1 MSRISGTGTS
11 RLVKNPPFILRWVRD
26 QAQVWQTMEISF
38 HVEVV
43 FIMKKLRA
51 VIATAF
57 LAAFMLVWPAALRAQ
72 DIYKDKTLTFI
83 VGYSPGGTYDQYT
96 RLIARHISK
105 YLPGNPTRIVEN
117 MPGAA
122 GIIAANHLYN
132 RAKPDGLTIAA
143 WASPLILQHIM
154 GNEAIKFDGRKVGW
168 VGIPGPYDTACHFNR
183 ESGIRSVDDWMNAK
197 RPMKIS
203 SIGPGTSLSDV
214 PKLLKAALNLPLEM
228 VEGYKGGAEARLAVE
243 SGEVDGL
250 CASWQA
256 TKVSWRGQM
265 ESGKIRVVLQA
276 TLKSHPD
283 LKNVPLAMSYAKT
296 DEARTLL
303 RVADSVHVY
312 QFPYSVAPGT
322 PADRLQTL
330 QQAFVKT
337 LRDREL
343 VAEADKAQLEVQP
356 IDGPT
361 TAKTFASL
369 YELTPSLIG
378 KLKEILVPKR

>member
-1 MSRISGTGTS
+1 
-11 RLVKNPPFILRWVRD
+11 
-26 QAQVWQTMEISF
+26 
-38 HVEVV
+38 
-43 FIMKKLRA
+43 MKKLRA

>member
-1 MSRISGTGTS
+1 MIHTM
-11 RLVKNPPFILRWVRD
+11 NRWLAALTTATALLGFAAAP
-26 QAQVWQTMEISF
+26 QAQD
-38 HVEVV
+38 
-43 FIMKKLRA
+43 A
-51 VIATAF
+51 
-57 LAAFMLVWPAALRAQ
+57 
-72 DIYKDKTLTFI
+72 YKDKTLTFI

-96 RLIARHISK
+96 RLIARHIGK

-117 MPGAA
+117 MPGAG

-132 RAKPDGLTIAA
+132 RVKPDGLTVAA
-143 WASPLILQHIM
+143 WASPLILQHVM
-154 GNEAIKFDGRKVGW
+154 GNDAIKIDGRKVGW
-168 VGIPGPYDTACHFNR
+168 VGVPGPYDTACHFSQA
-183 ESGIRSVDDWMNAK
+183 SGIRNMDDWINSK

-214 PKLLKAALNLPLEM
+214 PKLLKAALNLPIDM

-256 TKVSWRGQM
+256 TKVTWRSQM

-283 LKNVPLAMSYAKT
+283 LKKVPLAINYAKT
-296 DEARTLL
+296 EEARTLL
-303 RVADSVHVY
+303 RVADNVHVL
-312 QFPYSVAPGT
+312 QFPYSVSPGT
-322 PADRLQTL
+322 PPDRLQLL
-330 QQAFVKT
+330 QQAFIKT
-337 LRDREL
+337 LRDKEL
-343 VAEADKAQLEVQP
+343 IAEAKKADLEVAP

-369 YELTPSLIG
+369 YELDPALIA
-378 KLKEILVPKR
+378 KLKDILIPKR

>member
-1 MSRISGTGTS
+1 M
-11 RLVKNPPFILRWVRD
+11 KNIRTF
-26 QAQVWQTMEISF
+26 
-38 HVEVV
+38 V
-43 FIMKKLRA
+43 FGIALA
-51 VIATAF
+51 VPIIGSAV
-57 LAAFMLVWPAALRAQ
+57 LAHAQ
-72 DIYKDKTLTFI
+72 DPFKDKTLTFI

-96 RLIARHISK
+96 RLIARYIGK

-117 MPGAA
+117 MPGAG
-122 GIIAANHLYN
+122 GIIAANHLYF

-154 GNEAIKFDGRKVGW
+154 GNDAIKFDARKVGW
-168 VGIPGPYDTACHFNR
+168 IGIPGPYDTACHFNQ
-183 ESGIRSVDDWMNAK
+183 ESGIKTMDDWINSK
-197 RPMKIS
+197 RPLKIA

-256 TKVSWRGQM
+256 TKVAWRSQM
-265 ESGKIRVVLQA
+265 ESGKIHVVLQA
-276 TLKSHPD
+276 TFKSHPE
-283 LKNVPLAMSYAKT
+283 LKKVPLAISYAKSE
-296 DEARTLL
+296 EAKTLL
-303 RVADSVHVY
+303 RVADNVHVY
-312 QFPYSVAPGT
+312 QFPYSVSPGT
-322 PADRLQTL
+322 PPERLKLL
-330 QQAFVKT
+330 QDAFMKT

-343 VAEADKAQLEVQP
+343 LAEADKAQLEVAA

-369 YELTPSLIG
+369 YDIPPPLVA
-378 KLKEILVPKR
+378 KLKDILIPKK

>member
-1 MSRISGTGTS
+1 MINRW
-11 RLVKNPPFILRWVRD
+11 KNLFTLLT
-26 QAQVWQTMEISF
+26 A
-38 HVEVV
+38 
-43 FIMKKLRA
+43 A
-51 VIATAF
+51 VS
-57 LAAFMLVWPAALRAQ
+57 LLGAAFTAPAQ

-96 RLIARHISK
+96 RLIARHIGK

-117 MPGAA
+117 MPGAG

-132 RAKPDGLTIAA
+132 RVKPDGLTIAA
-143 WASPLILQHIM
+143 WASPLILQHVM
-154 GNEAIKFDGRKVGW
+154 GNDAIKIDGRKVGW
-168 VGIPGPYDTACHFNR
+168 IGIPGPYDTACHFNQA
-183 ESGIRSVDDWMNAK
+183 SGIRNMDDWVNSK
-197 RPMKIS
+197 RPVKIS

-256 TKVSWRGQM
+256 TKVTWRSQI
-265 ESGKIRVVLQA
+265 ETGKIRVVLQT

-283 LKNVPLAMSYAKT
+283 LKKIPLAINYAKT
-296 DEARTLL
+296 DQARTLL
-303 RVADSVHVY
+303 RVADNVHAY
-312 QFPYSVAPGT
+312 QFPYSVPPET
-322 PADRLQTL
+322 LPDRLKIL
-330 QQAFVKT
+330 QQAFIKT
-337 LRDREL
+337 MRDREL
-343 VAEADKAQLEVQP
+343 AAEAKKADLEVAP

-369 YELTPSLIG
+369 YELSPSLIAQ
-378 KLKEILVPKR
+378 LKEILIPRR

>member
-1 MSRISGTGTS
+1 MIKRI
-11 RLVKNPPFILRWVRD
+11 RILFTVIAAASAINFASMA
-26 QAQVWQTMEISF
+26 QAQE
-38 HVEVV
+38 
-43 FIMKKLRA
+43 
-51 VIATAF
+51 F
-57 LAAFMLVWPAALRAQ
+57 L
-72 DIYKDKTLTFI
+72 KDKTLTFI

-105 YLPGNPTRIVEN
+105 HVAGNPTRIVEN
-117 MPGAA
+117 MPGAG

-132 RAKPDGLTIAA
+132 RVKPDGLTIVA
-143 WASPLILQHIM
+143 WASPLILQHVM
-154 GNEAIKFDGRKVGW
+154 GNEATKFDGRKVGW

-183 ESGIRSVDDWMNAK
+183 ESRIRTVDDWFASK
-197 RPMKIS
+197 RPLKIA

-214 PKLLKAALNLPLEM
+214 PKLLKAALGLPLDM

-256 TKVSWRGQM
+256 TKVSWRSQM
-265 ESGKIRVVLQA
+265 QSGKIHVVLQA

-283 LKNVPLAMSYAKT
+283 LKSVPLAINYAKT

-303 RVADSVHVY
+303 RVADNVHVY

-322 PADRLQTL
+322 SPERLQVL
-330 QQAFVKT
+330 QQGFIKT
-337 LRDREL
+337 LRDPEL
-343 VAEADKAQLEVQP
+343 VAEAKKADLEVEP

-361 TAKTFASL
+361 TAKTFAGL
-369 YELTPSLIG
+369 YELNPSLIA
-378 KLKEILVPKR
+378 KLKEILIPKR

>member
-1 MSRISGTGTS
+1 MMGKSMSSMLGALA
-11 RLVKNPPFILRWVRD
+11 LVGAAFGAGA
-26 QAQVWQTMEISF
+26 QAQD
-38 HVEVV
+38 V
-43 FIMKKLRA
+43 F
-51 VIATAF
+51 
-57 LAAFMLVWPAALRAQ
+57 
-72 DIYKDKTLTFI
+72 KDKTLTFI

-117 MPGAA
+117 MPGAG

-132 RAKPDGLTIAA
+132 RTKPDGLTIAA

-168 VGIPGPYDTACHFNR
+168 VGIPAPYDTACHFNK
-183 ESGIRSVDDWMNAK
+183 ESGIRSMEDWINAK
-197 RPMKIS
+197 RPIKIG

-243 SGEVDGL
+243 NGEVDGL

-256 TKVSWRGQM
+256 TKVTWRSQM
-265 ESGKIRVVLQA
+265 ESGKINVVLQ
-276 TLKSHPD
+276 TTFKSHPD
-283 LKNVPLAMSYAKT
+283 LKKVPLAINYAKT
-296 DEARTLL
+296 EDAKTLL
-303 RVADSVHVY
+303 RVADNVHVY

-322 PADRLQTL
+322 PPERLRLL
-330 QQAFVKT
+330 QQAFVRT
-337 LRDREL
+337 LRDRDL
-343 VAEADKAQLEVQP
+343 IAEANKAQLEVAA

-361 TAKTFASL
+361 TAKTFAGL
-369 YELTPSLIG
+369 YELNPALIA
-378 KLKEILVPKR
+378 KLKEILLPKR